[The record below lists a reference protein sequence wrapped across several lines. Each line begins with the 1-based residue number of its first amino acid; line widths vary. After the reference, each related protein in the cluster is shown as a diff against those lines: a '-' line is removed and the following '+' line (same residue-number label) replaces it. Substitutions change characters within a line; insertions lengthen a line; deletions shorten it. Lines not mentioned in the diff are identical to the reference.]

1 MSKIELNALRDCIAQ
16 SLVILGNGIIQ
27 ELPSKKGSNDNS
39 QFANKLLQESLIVV
53 FQIIFILMTEGRSIL
68 IRALNDDK
76 KPKQIEEDIRRNISN
91 YIGVQNRDPQKTENK
106 GHDGFNHHKG
116 LSHEIHSF
124 IQGNNLTGIGSSML
138 FSPDYTPLLNEYNL
152 ADNYFQDMI
161 QSLCSIEKEDE
172 NLNIDWKTNTIEDVG
187 SIYQSLMELQATIDW
202 EKREYSVYYGD
213 ENARKD
219 TGSFYTAD
227 ELITEI
233 MDMSVVPYLE
243 GIIQKVKTE
252 FKDAEDED
260 NCSGMIDAI
269 LEQLSIVD
277 NACGYGPFLTITLD
291 KIAIKL
297 AYIQSGGDKP
307 SEDDLISMRGK
318 VAEKCIYGVDINPI
332 SVELTKI
339 AIWFKADKPNHPLP
353 IIKQQIKLGNSLHGN
368 RFSRAGIIPEKAI
381 SKHMFK
387 KRRARNKKH
396 ISRHISNEIDDKIAR
411 KITHSGVAKEKAKA
425 SSPDV
430 TGHDGETVQMKI
442 QDSSDNRDEWQ
453 DYEQQSDIEE
463 KEKKKKISEL
473 ESERKKLLKN
483 VPLSHEHI
491 DQSLISDIFSK
502 IYSSLNNSLEL
513 NWAKEFFNA
522 TIAPYWWDNKERD
535 SKKAPNPLSSCEMKR
550 YAHWLARKY
559 ELECEGIEGTN
570 ERESVRF
577 GKVRDRVRSIAEEQQ
592 FFHWELE
599 FSEVFSYEEGTV
611 RGGFGC
617 FEGNPPYLG
626 GSKISGATS
635 VATADFLRNNFDGG
649 AKADL
654 VSYFFRTSF
663 DNLEDDGL
671 MAFVTTNAIS
681 SGETRECGLAHIVK
695 DAGSITNAKRGIE
708 WPGDAAVT
716 VDLVGIKKGESN
728 SATLDGKE
736 VERISSRLDL
746 RPEYNL
752 RYIPGNQEKRQ
763 RGVNPRGKFQ
773 IKKEKAK
780 SFIEDDEKNKQVV
793 VPFLS
798 GDDINKDG
806 LSSSFIVNF
815 GEMEEGDASGYSAP
829 FTYVKEHVKP
839 KREKQ
844 KNKPEYIRLKEKWW
858 QFEFFAGAI
867 SKWFETHP
875 TAFAKSRH
883 ATRWIIARIEA
894 GSVCSEGTYVFFF
907 EDASDFAV
915 LQSSL
920 HEHWGRVFGSTLG
933 KVGHRYINACFDPFP
948 FPQDPSEEARTHA
961 NEIGE
966 RYLHMRQQL
975 IEKRKCT
982 FNDLQSTLDDA
993 NCKDKDILKYRQLT
1007 VDLDKSVL
1015 AMYGW
1020 SDVDY
1025 CREMQINGEE
1035 SKFWPKEEVIEE
1047 VLIRLIALNKDLTN

>member
-1 MSKIELNALRDCIAQ
+1 MSKTELNALHDCIAQ
-16 SLVILGNGIIQ
+16 SLETLGNGIIQ
-27 ELPSKKGSNDNS
+27 ELPSKKDFNNNS
-39 QFANKLLQESLIVV
+39 KFANILLQESLMVV
-53 FQIIFILMTEGRSIL
+53 FQIILILMTEERSIL
-68 IRALNDDK
+68 IRAPNDDNK
-76 KPKQIEEDIRRNISN
+76 SKQLEQGIRENISN
-91 YIGVQNRDPQKTENK
+91 YIGAQYRDSLKTENK
-106 GHDGFNHHKG
+106 GHAGFNQHKG

-124 IQGNNLTGIGSSML
+124 IKGNNLTGIGSSML
-138 FSPDYTPLLNEYNL
+138 FSPDYTPLLNECDL
-152 ADNYFQDMI
+152 EDNYFQGMI

-172 NLNIDWKTNTIEDVG
+172 NLSIDWKVYTIEDVG
-187 SIYQSLMELQATIDW
+187 IIYQSLMELQATIDW
-202 EKREYSVYYGD
+202 KNRKYSVEYGD

-219 TGSFYTAD
+219 TGSFYTAP
-227 ELITEI
+227 ELISEI

-243 GIIQKVKTE
+243 GTIQRVKTE

-260 NCSGMIDAI
+260 NYSGMIDTI
-269 LEQLSIVD
+269 LERLSIVD

-291 KIAIKL
+291 EIAIKL
-297 AYIQSGGDKP
+297 ADIQSGGGEP
-307 SEDDLISMRGK
+307 SKDDLTSMREK

-339 AIWFKADKPNHPLP
+339 AIWFKVDSPSRPLP
-353 IIKQQIKLGNSLHGN
+353 RIEPRIKLGNSLHGN

-381 SKHMFK
+381 STKMFRN
-387 KRRARNKKH
+387 RRDRNKKH
-396 ISRHISNEIDDKIAR
+396 ISRHISKEIDDKIR
-411 KITHSGVAKEKAKA
+411 RESTYSGVAKEKAKA
-425 SSPDV
+425 SSPDG
-430 TGHDGETVQMKI
+430 TGHDCETGQMKI
-442 QDSSDNRDEWQ
+442 QVYSKNLIEWQ

-463 KEKKKKISEL
+463 KEKKKKLSEL
-473 ESERKKLLKN
+473 VSERKKLLKN

-535 SKKAPNPLSSCEMKR
+535 SKKAPHPLSSCEMKR
-550 YAHWLARKY
+550 YAHWLAKKY

-570 ERESVRF
+570 EQESERF
-577 GKVRDRVRSIAEEQQ
+577 EKVRDRVRSIAEEQQ

-599 FSEVFSYEEGTV
+599 FPEVFSYEEGTV

-635 VATADFLRNNFDGG
+635 VATADFLRNNYDGG

-654 VSYFFRTSF
+654 VSYFFRASF
-663 DNLEDDGL
+663 DHLEDGGL

-695 DAGSITNAKRGIE
+695 DGGSITNAKRGIE

-728 SATLDGKE
+728 SATLDGKV
-736 VERISSRLDL
+736 VERISSRLDM
-746 RPEYNL
+746 RPEYNFSDIL
-752 RYIPGNQEKRQ
+752 SNQEKRQ

-773 IKKEKAK
+773 IKEEKAK
-780 SFIEDDEKNKQVV
+780 NFIEDDEKNIQVV

-815 GEMEEGDASGYSAP
+815 GEMEEVDASGYSAP
-829 FTYVKEHVKP
+829 FTYVEEHVKP

-844 KNKPEYIRLKEKWW
+844 KNKPEYNRLKEKWW

-883 ATRWIIARIEA
+883 ATRWIIARIKA

-933 KVGHRYINACFDPFP
+933 KKGHRYTNACFDPFP

-961 NEIGE
+961 KEIGE
-966 RYLHMRQQL
+966 QYLHIRQQL

-982 FNDLQSTLDDA
+982 FNDLQSTLDDDS
-993 NCKDKDILKYRQLT
+993 CMDEDIQEYRQLT
-1007 VDLDKSVL
+1007 TDLDKSVL

-1047 VLIRLIALNKDLTN
+1047 ALSRLIALNKDLTN